1 MAKAS
6 TPTFV
11 CELPLITGLRDER
24 ILLDRLESGRR
35 LYNAVLGE
43 ALKRLRLMR
52 DSNAWLDAAQIPNQ
66 KVRSKVYSDLQKT
79 NGFTEYALH
88 DFVAVVR
95 VNGGW
100 EKRLGSHECQAL
112 ASRVWKT
119 VSNYAFGHA
128 GKPRFKGRARPL
140 HSLEGKTNKAC
151 IRFNKEAGVVLWNQL
166 VLPVKHR
173 DSDYLKECLKSDTK
187 YCRVLWRNIKGKRRW
202 FVQLVQKGDAPERY
216 QFHAHGFEVG
226 LDIGPSTIAITSE
239 SASGLER
246 FAPSVDQP
254 WAAVRRLQRAL
265 DRSRRATNPENY
277 QPNGVPKKGARR
289 WHKSS
294 RYCTLENQLRE
305 CERVLAARRKSDHG
319 QLVNKIVGLGNVI
332 KTEKLSYKAF
342 QKAFGRSVKQRAPGR
357 FVERLNRK
365 AESAGGKVVELNT
378 RALKMSQFDHTSN
391 TYTNKPLS
399 QRYHHL
405 GTMNM
410 MVQRD
415 SYSAFL
421 ALNAQGD
428 EHNLSRLHAS
438 WATVEPLLRRVGL
451 CVDESVSGKAPAFPT
466 VAIPSE
472 LIARQ
477 RVLG

>member
-6 TPTFV
+6 SPSFV
-11 CELPLITGLRDER
+11 CELPLVTNLSDER

-35 LYNAVLGE
+35 LYNAVLCE
-43 ALKRLRLMR
+43 ALKRLRSMR
-52 DSNAWLDAAQIPNQ
+52 ESKEWRTAAQIPGK
-66 KVRSKVYSDLQKT
+66 KVRNKAFRDLQKA
-79 NGFTEYALH
+79 NSFTEYALH
-88 DFVAVVR
+88 DFVAISR

-112 ASRVWKT
+112 ATRAWKT
-119 VSNYAFGHA
+119 VSNYAFGQG
-128 GKPRFKGRARPL
+128 GKPRFKGRNRPL

-151 IRFNKEAGVVLWNQL
+151 IRFSKESGVVLWNKL
-166 VLPVKHR
+166 ALPVKVKH
-173 DSDYLKECLKSDTK
+173 SDYISECLKSDTK
-187 YCRVLWRNIKGKRRW
+187 FCRVLWRNIKGQRRW
-202 FVQLVQKGDAPERY
+202 FVQLVQKGKAPERY

-239 SASGLER
+239 TASGLER
-246 FAPSVDQP
+246 FVPSVDQP
-254 WAAVRRLQRAL
+254 WAEMRRLQRAL

-277 QPNGVPKKGARR
+277 HPNGVPKKGARR

-294 RYCTLENQLRE
+294 RYHVLENQLRE

-319 QLVNKIVGLGNVI
+319 MLANKIVGLGNVI

-342 QKAFGRSVKQRAPGR
+342 QKNYGKSVKQRAPGM
-357 FVERLNRK
+357 FVELLNRK

-378 RALKMSQFDHTSN
+378 WKLKMSQFDHTDNS
-391 TYTNKPLS
+391 YTKKSLS
-399 QRYHHL
+399 QRYQYL
-405 GTMNM
+405 AGIKMI
-410 MVQRD
+410 VQRD

-428 EHNLSRLHAS
+428 EHDLSRLHES
-438 WATVEPLLRRVGL
+438 WATVEPLLRRVRL

-477 RVLG
+477 KVLG